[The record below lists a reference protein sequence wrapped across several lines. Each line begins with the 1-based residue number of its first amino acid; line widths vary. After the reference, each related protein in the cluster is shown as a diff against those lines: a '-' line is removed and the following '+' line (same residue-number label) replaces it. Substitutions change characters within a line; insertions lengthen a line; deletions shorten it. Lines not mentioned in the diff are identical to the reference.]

1 MIGVSHLTK
10 TFGKLMAVQ
19 DVCFR
24 VGRGEIFAFLGPN
37 GAGKNTIVEI
47 LTTLLR
53 PTSGTVRI
61 DGLDTMRDAGE
72 VRRRFGIVFQDTSLD
87 GELTA
92 YETMDFHGLCDLDH
106 CQFQSALRDQYSSA
120 PTAIFE
126 SPERVIPQR
135 ATIQILQLR
144 F

>member
-1 MIGVSHLTK
+1 M
-10 TFGKLMAVQ
+10 
-19 DVCFR
+19 
-24 VGRGEIFAFLGPN
+24 
-37 GAGKNTIVEI
+37 

-61 DGLDTMRDAGE
+61 DGLDTIRDAGE

-92 YETMDFHGLCDLDH
+92 YETMDFHGLFDLDH

-120 PTAIFE
+120 PTGDNIRPAIFE

-135 ATIQILQLR
+135 ATIQILLIR